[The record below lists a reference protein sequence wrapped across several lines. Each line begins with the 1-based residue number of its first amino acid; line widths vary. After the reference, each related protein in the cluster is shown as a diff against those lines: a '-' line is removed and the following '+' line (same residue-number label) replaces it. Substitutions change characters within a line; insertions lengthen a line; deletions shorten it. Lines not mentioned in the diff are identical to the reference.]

1 MGQMLEEMELLED
14 TQRDKYLT
22 FLLGKEEYGIGI
34 GYVTEIVG
42 IQSITEVP
50 ELPHYV
56 KGIINLRG
64 KIIPVI
70 DARLRFGKESKEYT
84 DRNCTIVIEVKDLT
98 VGLIVDAVAEVLSI
112 SQENIVPLPKLSGTS
127 HQKYIKGIGKSGNN
141 VKLLLDCDKLFSDE
155 EVECLS
161 NIK

>member
-1 MGQMLEEMELLED
+1 MEQMLEDMELLED
-14 TQRDKYLT
+14 THKDKYLT
-22 FLLGKEEYGIGI
+22 FTLGKEEYGIGI

-42 IQSITEVP
+42 IQEITEVP

-84 DRNCTIVIEVKDLT
+84 DRNCTIVIEVKNVT
-98 VGLIVDAVAEVLSI
+98 IGLIVDAVTEVLSI
-112 SQENIVPLPKLSGTS
+112 SEENVVPLPRVNGYTN
-127 HQKYIKGIGKSGNN
+127 HKYIRGIGKVGNN
-141 VKLLLDCDKLFSDE
+141 VKLILDCDKLFSDDE
-155 EVECLS
+155 MESLS
-161 NIK
+161 NII